1 MSKSLKKVT
10 LKDLKKTF
18 GTKFF
23 SSNFIGI
30 FKKKKLEYTQVNKD
44 INSKIIKDCINIILK
59 DKKKIDSKKRKKIW
73 MDGWN
78 QNYIDY
84 RKNPKNLKLLTP
96 HFIKSNFP
104 KRFLKKFIIPKSK
117 NFEYS
122 LFELFRE
129 DLFQKYFI
137 KYENIYEFGCGTG
150 INLLALKK
158 KFSNKS
164 IFGSDFV
171 KSSGKIID
179 LINKTFRYNIKF
191 DIFDVKKP
199 NRKYKFKPNSLVFTT
214 GVIEQVGNDYKKF
227 INFLLEK
234 KPDMVINMEPF
245 KEIYNLNNKMD
256 LLSYFFIKKR
266 GYAKNFLNYL
276 KLLESKKKIKIMKI
290 KRTYFGSVLMD
301 SYNYV
306 VWKIL

>member
-1 MSKSLKKVT
+1 MNKSLKKVT

-18 GTKFF
+18 GTKSF
-23 SSNFIGI
+23 SSNFIKI
-30 FKKKKLEYTQVNKD
+30 FKKKKLEYTQVNEK
-44 INSKIIKDCINIILK
+44 INSSIIKDCIDIILK
-59 DKKKIDSKKRKKIW
+59 DKKKINSQKRKKIW
-73 MDGWN
+73 MSGWN

-84 RKNPKNLKLLTP
+84 KKNPKNLNSLTP

-129 DLFQKYFI
+129 DLFQKYFT
-137 KYENIYEFGCGTG
+137 KYENIHEFGCGTG

-158 KFSNKS
+158 KFPNKS

-191 DIFDVKKP
+191 ELFDVKKP
-199 NRKYKFKPNSLVFTT
+199 NKKYNIKNNSLVFTT
-214 GVIEQVGNDYKKF
+214 GVIEQVTDDYKKF

-234 KPDMVINMEPF
+234 KPDIVINMEPF

-256 LLSYFFIKKR
+256 LLSYIFIKKR

-276 KLLESKKKIKIMKI
+276 KFLESKKKIKIIKI

>member
-10 LKDLKKTF
+10 LKDLNNTF

-23 SSNFIGI
+23 SSSFIKI
-30 FKKKKLEYTQVNKD
+30 FKKKKLEYVPVNKE
-44 INSKIIKDCINIILK
+44 INSRIIKDCINIILK
-59 DKKKIDSKKRKKIW
+59 DKKKINSQKRKKIW

-78 QNYIDY
+78 QNYINY
-84 RKNPKNLKLLTP
+84 KKNPKNLNFLTP

-129 DLFQKYFI
+129 DLFQKYFT

-191 DIFDVKKP
+191 DLFDVKKP
-199 NRKYKFKPNSLVFTT
+199 NRKYNVKPNSLVFTT

-234 KPDMVINMEPF
+234 KPDLVINMEPF

-276 KLLESKKKIKIMKI
+276 KMLESKKKIKIIKI